1 MQAGHDHL
9 LSDISRLQ
17 RWVVIRT
24 VPGAL
29 PQAVAVRAL
38 GAGDKTSHQD
48 LRLVKYI
55 DAVEN
60 GSIGL

>member
-1 MQAGHDHL
+1 MQAGHDHA

-17 RWVVIRT
+17 RWAVIRI

-38 GAGDKTSHQD
+38 GAKDKNEPKD
-48 LRLVKYI
+48 FR
-55 DAVEN
+55 
-60 GSIGL
+60 